1 MPVYMQFEGVT
12 GDISSDHGEKPIEIQ
27 MGDGSVRFLKNSA
40 STGTW
45 LKKSGCGTLVL
56 TGTNMYGGSNVY
68 QGMTTINRGSLGLS
82 PFGAYRGGVS
92 VSVGDVNSSAS
103 IAVLELTRLLNG
115 SDQGV
120 WSIESF
126 ERGVVSKSRALFA
139 NSAMPGRLVVSIPR
153 TAISEAARRAQCTNN
168 LKQLALA
175 SHGHFSAVRLLFSD
189 DGISAG
195 TVVELGGGVSLS
207 YSTVS
212 GNRAVAANS
221 YELTFGNVRII
232 R

>member
-1 MPVYMQFEGVT
+1 MPIYIEIEGVK
-12 GDISSDHGEKPIEIQ
+12 GDVSSSHVGGVNVL
-27 MGDGSVRFLKNSA
+27 MADGSVRFVKYSPSSGLV
-40 STGTW
+40 
-45 LKKSGCGTLVL
+45 KSGCGTLTL
-56 TGTNMYGGSNVY
+56 SGANTYGGNNY
-68 QGMTTINRGSLGLS
+68 QGTLAVA
-82 PFGAYRGGVS
+82 PFGSFRGGVR
-92 VSVGDVNSSAS
+92 VAVGDVNSAAP
-103 IAVLELTRLLNG
+103 IAGLGLTRLLNG
-115 SDQGV
+115 ADQGV

-126 ERGVVSKSRALFA
+126 EPGVVAKSRTMFG
-139 NSAMPGRLVVSIPR
+139 NVSSPGRLVVSIPR